1 MKPKRL
7 GSAII
12 AILSFENGF
21 LNLNK
26 MTTPNEL
33 QCHVCGEIAR
43 IYHPSSL
50 S

>member
-21 LNLNK
+21 SNLIK
-26 MTTPNEL
+26 MTNQL
-33 QCHVCGEIAR
+33 KLLISYNVM
-43 IYHPSSL
+43 YVVK
-50 S
+50 

>member
-21 LNLNK
+21 LKLNK
-26 MTTPNEL
+26 MTNQL
-33 QCHVCGEIAR
+33 RLLISYNVM
-43 IYHPSSL
+43 YVVK
-50 S
+50 

>member
-7 GSAII
+7 GSALI

-26 MTTPNEL
+26 MTNQL
-33 QCHVCGEIAR
+33 KLLMSYNVM
-43 IYHPSSL
+43 YVVK
-50 S
+50 